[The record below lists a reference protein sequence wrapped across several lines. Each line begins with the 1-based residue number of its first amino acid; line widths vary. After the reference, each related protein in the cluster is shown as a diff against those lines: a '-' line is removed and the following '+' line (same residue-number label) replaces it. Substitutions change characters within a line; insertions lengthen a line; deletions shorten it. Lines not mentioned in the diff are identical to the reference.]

1 MQVDRQTHVHRPD
14 GTALGAALPVA
25 QRNSLQVA
33 AGALALGAG
42 LGQLQA
48 RVDRAVEGVGLGH
61 GFLIVELCNFHH
73 ARTSSGL

>member
-1 MQVDRQTHVHRPD
+1 MQVDRRTHVHRLD
-14 GTALGAALPVA
+14 WAALGAALPVA

-48 RVDRAVEGVGLGH
+48 RVDRAIEEVGAG
-61 GFLIVELCNFHH
+61 
-73 ARTSSGL
+73 S